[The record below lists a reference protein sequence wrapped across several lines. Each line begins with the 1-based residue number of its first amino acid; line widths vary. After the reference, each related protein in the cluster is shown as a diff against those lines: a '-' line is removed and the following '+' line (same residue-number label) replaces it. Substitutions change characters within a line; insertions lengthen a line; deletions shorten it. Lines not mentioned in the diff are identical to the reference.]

1 MMRTY
6 EYKNPKTHREID
18 LFWKCKIMFQFEL
31 DPTETKTTKNTTST
45 MYLYRDSHE
54 KYKKHYKD

>member
-1 MMRTY
+1 
-6 EYKNPKTHREID
+6 
-18 LFWKCKIMFQFEL
+18 MFQFEL

-45 MYLYRDSHE
+45 IYLYRDSHE